1 MYADGDEIYIETMTA
16 DITAAVER
24 LAIEVEK
31 NVPDTGWFS
40 KVTIPFKDN
49 SKGLDITDW
58 QLAICSISKADGGN
72 ENKRYLEVSGLLK
85 SGYKISSFNF
95 CGTKSECIERLR
107 DPSYVER
114 IKVTIRVNLNAMD
127 D

>member
-1 MYADGDEIYIETMTA
+1 MYADGDEIYIGTMTA

-49 SKGLDITDW
+49 SKELDITDW
-58 QLAICSISKADGGN
+58 QLVICSISKADGGN

-95 CGTKSECIERLR
+95 CGTKSECIER